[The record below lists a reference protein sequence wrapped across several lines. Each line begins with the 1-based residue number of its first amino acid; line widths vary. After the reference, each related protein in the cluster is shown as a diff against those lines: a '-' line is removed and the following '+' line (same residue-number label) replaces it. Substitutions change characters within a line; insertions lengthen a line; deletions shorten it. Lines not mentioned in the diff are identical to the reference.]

1 MGRRQYEGTAR
12 LPGLDEAQQRS
23 EKFQREMANRSG
35 DTQPRLRSRA
45 APTSTRPLPTRQI
58 VIGAVVT
65 VLILVAAFLIFNRVE
80 RFLINDPRF
89 ALNGPEGAAET
100 PTLEVAGAAHASHR
114 AIQAVFA
121 GDSGRSVYMLP
132 LADRRIALRAVD
144 WVKDVAIAR
153 IWPNRIVVRILERKP
168 VAFVAVAANR
178 FGLIDA
184 DGVILPPAADR
195 FTFPVLAGVRVT
207 DKIED
212 RRDRVQRMLRL
223 TGELGDQATQ
233 VSEIDVSDRDNLKVT
248 QPWEGRIVTLHLGDH
263 NFALRYRNFV
273 NNFSAIKQRL
283 PGAVNLDLRLE
294 DRITVVE

>member
-23 EKFQREMANRSG
+23 ENFQREIANRSV
-35 DTQPRLRSRA
+35 DSPPRLRSRA

-89 ALNGPEGAAET
+89 ALNGPEGASET

-132 LADRRIALRAVD
+132 LADRRVALRAVD
-144 WVKDVAIAR
+144 WVKDVSIAR

-168 VAFVAVAANR
+168 VAFVPVAANR

-207 DKIED
+207 DKIEE

-223 TGELGDQATQ
+223 TGELGDQAAQ

-263 NFALRYRNFV
+263 NFALRYRNFL